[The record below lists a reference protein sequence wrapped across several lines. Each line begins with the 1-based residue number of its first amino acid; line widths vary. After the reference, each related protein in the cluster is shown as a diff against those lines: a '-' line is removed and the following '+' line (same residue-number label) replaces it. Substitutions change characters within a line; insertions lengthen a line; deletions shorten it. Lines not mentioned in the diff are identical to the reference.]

1 MSSLDQ
7 SSSIII
13 ADGGDA
19 DALPTDAGVIPRAM
33 AHVFEYLKA
42 SGAEFEVK
50 CTFLE
55 LYNEE
60 ITDLLSPESPAEGT
74 LEAANAEK
82 RRHNLLEDGKGGVSV
97 KGLEEITARSPAE
110 IFQHLARGSA
120 KRRTAETLCNKQS
133 SRSHSVFSVTIHTR
147 EHNAANGEDLIKQG
161 KLNLVDLAGSENIS
175 RSGAKDS
182 RAREAGE
189 INKSLLTLGRVITAL
204 VDRLAHVPYR
214 DSKLT
219 RLLRDALGGKSKT
232 CVVATISPAS
242 QNVDETVST
251 LEYARRAAA
260 IKNKPEVNARMTKT
274 GLIKDLQNEIE
285 RLRLD
290 LIATREKNG
299 VYLTPESFDAS
310 ESEREGL
317 RRRTET
323 LERCVL
329 YTGPHT
335 TPFAW

>member
-1 MSSLDQ
+1 MAT
-7 SSSIII
+7 IRI
-13 ADGGDA
+13 AF
-19 DALPTDAGVIPRAM
+19 V
-33 AHVFEYLKA
+33 
-42 SGAEFEVK
+42 
-50 CTFLE
+50 
-55 LYNEE
+55 
-60 ITDLLSPESPAEGT
+60 
-74 LEAANAEK
+74 
-82 RRHNLLEDGKGGVSV
+82 NL
-97 KGLEEITARSPAE
+97 
-110 IFQHLARGSA
+110 
-120 KRRTAETLCNKQS
+120 
-133 SRSHSVFSVTIHTR
+133 SVTVI
-147 EHNAANGEDLIKQG
+147 
-161 KLNLVDLAGSENIS
+161 V
-175 RSGAKDS
+175 
-182 RAREAGE
+182 
-189 INKSLLTLGRVITAL
+189 LTITAL